1 MNDLSTLERL
11 AERLLEAQGLDPRAN
26 RDGMPRAAL
35 LARDLADGLEG
46 LGVDWVAE
54 EEIEPW

>member
-11 AERLLEAQGLDPRAN
+11 AERLLEAQGLQPNDLH
-26 RDGMPRAAL
+26 DGMPRAAL

-46 LGVDWVAE
+46 LGIDWRA
-54 EEIEPW
+54 WSAALQ